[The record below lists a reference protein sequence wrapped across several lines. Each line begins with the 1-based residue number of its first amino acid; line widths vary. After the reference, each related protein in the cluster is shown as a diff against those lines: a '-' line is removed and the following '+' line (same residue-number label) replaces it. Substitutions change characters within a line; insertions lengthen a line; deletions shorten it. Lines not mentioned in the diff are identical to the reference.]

1 MLNPAEHRCQVNGNL
16 FVPIDSVLSRASG
29 ERRHDAFATLARC
42 ASNSVAAPRREE
54 PVQLKH
60 RTWITTLSVAAI
72 LIGSA
77 QVSNAAV
84 ASFVAEGARRGS
96 PAQQPASV
104 SASAARLREDMRKLW
119 SDHVIWTRE
128 YIVAAIAGSPDANAA
143 ATRLLKNQDDI
154 GGAVAGFYGK
164 DAGDKLTGLLKQH
177 ILIAVDLIAAAKAND
192 QTKYAATDQRWK
204 RNGEAIADFLSQ
216 ANPNWPKATLA
227 SMMAT
232 HLATTTKEVVA
243 RLNKKWDE
251 DTAAFDEVYTHIL
264 HMADALSDGIINQFP
279 QKF

>member
-1 MLNPAEHRCQVNGNL
+1 MQ
-16 FVPIDSVLSRASG
+16 
-29 ERRHDAFATLARC
+29 AR
-42 ASNSVAAPRREE
+42 N
-54 PVQLKH
+54 
-60 RTWITTLSVAAI
+60 RTWIEMLSVAAM
-72 LIGSA
+72 LIGGA
-77 QVSNAAV
+77 QVGSAAG
-84 ASFVAEGARRGS
+84 ASSVAEDARGGS
-96 PAQQPASV
+96 AVQHAPAASPN
-104 SASAARLREDMRKLW
+104 AARLREGMRKLW

-128 YIVAAIAGSPDANAA
+128 YIVAAIGGSPDANAA

-177 ILIAVDLIAAAKAND
+177 IMIAVDLIAAAKAND
-192 QTKYAATDQRWK
+192 QLKYNATDQQWK
-204 RNGEAIADFLSQ
+204 KNGEEIADFLSR

-227 SMMAT
+227 GMMAT

-264 HMADALSDGIINQFP
+264 HMSDALSDGIIKQFP